1 MLNVFVTLNI
11 VKSRFFRSKEKMELK
26 MESKFHY
33 FNLYRTHLALKMQI
47 MQQNR
52 LLRQRKKLSS
62 DSNTRASGNLLMQI
76 LLETRNSS
84 TFSSLCFIIL
94 SIFFLLFFIFLFFSF
109 SYLHFFP
116 SNENLI
122 NDKSF
127 DWRKANQF
135 SSISIRYHFQTQQI
149 LLAPHNYM
157 PGGLALIPCQI
168 NIIENSSISLYG
180 FRFSASLK
188 TLAVKLLIQP
198 FKSHRSSA

>member
-33 FNLYRTHLALKMQI
+33 FNLYRTHLALKMQVL
-47 MQQNR
+47 QQNR

-62 DSNTRASGNLLMQI
+62 DSNIRASGNLLMQI

-127 DWRKANQF
+127 D
-135 SSISIRYHFQTQQI
+135 
-149 LLAPHNYM
+149 
-157 PGGLALIPCQI
+157 
-168 NIIENSSISLYG
+168 
-180 FRFSASLK
+180 
-188 TLAVKLLIQP
+188 
-198 FKSHRSSA
+198 